1 MKPLFSSFILF
12 FSLVFLLRSLCLKN
26 DSKHYHLIV
35 GFQENAVKRRK
46 S

>member
-12 FSLVFLLRSLCLKN
+12 FSLVFLLRSLCSKN
-26 DSKHYHLIV
+26 DSKHYHSIV